1 MKVFYSDLDNT
12 LIYSYK
18 HDIGKE
24 KVCVEICQGREISF
38 MTKKSFTLLKEVSD
52 KFLFIPV
59 TTRTYE
65 QYSRIHL
72 GAENSEYAL
81 VCNGGVLLVNGEE
94 DLKWY
99 EESLRLTAESR
110 GELAR
115 AKAHLDKDEYRSFE
129 LRNIRDLFLFTKSK
143 EPDKTVQKLKTVLD
157 AEKVRVF
164 KNGVKVYVMPVS
176 LTKGSALRRLN
187 RRLNADYVIAAG
199 DSEFDVSMLREA
211 DMAIA
216 PKSLAETYDI
226 TGNVIKSE
234 GVLSDEALNCIMKI

>member
-24 KVCVEICQGREISF
+24 KVCVEIYQGREISF
-38 MTKKSFTLLKEVSD
+38 MTKKSFTLLKEASG

-72 GAENSEYAL
+72 GAGNLEYAL

-115 AKAHLDKDEYRSFE
+115 AKTYLDKDEDRCFE
-129 LRNIRDLFLFTKSK
+129 LRNIRELFLFTKSK
-143 EPDKTVQKLKTVLD
+143 EPDKTVQKLKAVLD

-187 RRLNADYVIAAG
+187 RRLEADYVIAAG

-216 PKSLAETYDI
+216 PKSLTETYDI